1 MIPEAIS
8 AALQVLPDAPGVYLF
23 SDVEGRIIYVGKASR
38 LTQRVRS
45 YWHSNTTPGAHRI
58 RDVIDQVAAL
68 EWTVTDSVKEALLL
82 EATLIRKHLPRYN
95 VRLRD
100 DRSYPYIR
108 VTAGP
113 YPRV

>member
-1 MIPEAIS
+1 M
-8 AALQVLPDAPGVYLF
+8 
-23 SDVEGRIIYVGKASR
+23 
-38 LTQRVRS
+38 
-45 YWHSNTTPGAHRI
+45 
-58 RDVIDQVAAL
+58 
-68 EWTVTDSVKEALLL
+68 TDSVKEALLL

-113 YPRV
+113 YPRVERTRRLVRDGSR